1 MSKINKIVVL
11 SGKGGTGKT
20 TLSAA
25 FALMA
30 QNKIVV
36 DCDVDAADLFLVL
49 DSESKSSHE
58 FIGGRKAKINSDLC
72 NACGLCES
80 SCRFN
85 AIHDFTVDQIACEG
99 CGFCYRICPESAIDF
114 DYVVSGNYYKA
125 ELTSDQSPFYY
136 ASLLPGEGNS
146 GKLVSE
152 LKKEA
157 EEKISD
163 ESEYVIVDGP
173 PGIGCPVNASV
184 SQMDI
189 AVIITEP
196 TLTGLHDLK
205 RIVEL
210 TKKFG
215 IESFIVVNKFDLNLD
230 MTNEIEK
237 YAAAQ
242 GLGIIGNIHFDHTV
256 VEALREG
263 KTIMEYPESVAG
275 KEVINIWK
283 NLTEKTEDQK

>member
-1 MSKINKIVVL
+1 MNKTNKIVVL

-25 FALMA
+25 FALLA
-30 QNKIVV
+30 KNKIVV

-49 DSESKSSHE
+49 DSELKSSRE
-58 FIGGRKAKINSDLC
+58 FIGGKKAKINPDLC

-80 SCRFN
+80 SCRFD

-99 CGFCYRICPESAIDF
+99 CGFCYRICPEGAIDF
-114 DYVVSGNYYKA
+114 DYVVSGNYFNSQLA
-125 ELTSDQSPFYY
+125 SDKSPLYY

-157 EEKISD
+157 AAQITED
-163 ESEYVIVDGP
+163 TEYMIVDGP

-184 SQMDI
+184 SEMDY
-189 AVIITEP
+189 AVLITEP

-215 IESFIVVNKFDLNLD
+215 IKSFIVVNKYDLNLD
-230 MTNEIEK
+230 VTKKIENF
-237 YAAAQ
+237 AVAQ
-242 GLGIIGNIHFDHTV
+242 GLGIIGNICFDRTV
-256 VEALREG
+256 VDALRMG
-263 KTIMEYPESVAG
+263 KTIVEFPDSKAS
-275 KEVINIWK
+275 KEVMNIWK
-283 NLTEKTEDQK
+283 NLITEIEGIK